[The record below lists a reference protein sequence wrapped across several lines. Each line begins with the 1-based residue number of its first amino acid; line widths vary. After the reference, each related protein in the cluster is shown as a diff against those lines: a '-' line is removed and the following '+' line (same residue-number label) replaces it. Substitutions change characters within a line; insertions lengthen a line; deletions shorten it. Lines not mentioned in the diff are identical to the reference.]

1 MIVVIDHHAAHI
13 YHDVDGSRPTEE
25 QTARPYDP
33 YGFHHHLIHRKEAH
47 YRGDRVPE
55 ENSFYEEVA
64 RDISKAHEVVII
76 GHGTGTSNAATV
88 LSNFLKSHHPDLFR
102 KVVATENVD
111 LSAITEPEIEAL
123 AKKHMTTFA

>member
-1 MIVVIDHHAAHI
+1 
-13 YHDVDGSRPTEE
+13 
-25 QTARPYDP
+25 
-33 YGFHHHLIHRKEAH
+33 
-47 YRGDRVPE
+47 
-55 ENSFYEEVA
+55 
-64 RDISKAHEVVII
+64 
-76 GHGTGTSNAATV
+76 V